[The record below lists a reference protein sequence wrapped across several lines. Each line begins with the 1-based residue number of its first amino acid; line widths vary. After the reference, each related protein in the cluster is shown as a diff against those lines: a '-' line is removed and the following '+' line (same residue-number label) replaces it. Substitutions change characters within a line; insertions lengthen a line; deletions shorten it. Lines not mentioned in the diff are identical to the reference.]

1 MEILITLATA
11 VTECAAWHH
20 IFKWLETPAAQS
32 TKATW
37 EDA

>member
-11 VTECAAWHH
+11 VTECTAWHH